1 MGDIM
6 NRSETC
12 SGSFPRARP
21 RQFTGWRSC
30 LVSLLLLPWVLAS
43 PSSAQ
48 DDLRESGT
56 IDISQVQVAFL
67 WGGNLGG
74 GTLHYGGKSY
84 DFTIGG
90 LGVGGIGASSI
101 EATGKVYNLDRLDD
115 FSGAYGQ
122 ARLGFAAGDESGG
135 TTWLQN
141 ETGVYI
147 ELDTKRTGLM
157 LSGGVDA
164 IYIEFD

>member
-1 MGDIM
+1 V
-6 NRSETC
+6 
-12 SGSFPRARP
+12 A
-21 RQFTGWRSC
+21 
-30 LVSLLLLPWVLAS
+30 LLLLPFVLGS
-43 PSSAQ
+43 PSSAK
-48 DDLRESGT
+48 DELRETGT

-90 LGVGGIGASSI
+90 LGVGGIGASTI
-101 EATGKVYNLDRLDD
+101 EATGTVYNLDSLDD
-115 FSGAYGQ
+115 FPGAYGQ

-135 TTWLQN
+135 TMWLEN

-147 ELDTKRTGLM
+147 KLDTERKGLM
-157 LSGGVDA
+157 VSGGVDA
-164 IYIEFD
+164 IYIELD

>member
-1 MGDIM
+1 M
-6 NRSETC
+6 NRSDT
-12 SGSFPRARP
+12 GRAARP
-21 RQFTGWRSC
+21 PMRPWQFARWRPC
-30 LVSLLLLPWVLAS
+30 LVALLLLPFVLGS
-43 PSSAQ
+43 PSSAK
-48 DDLRESGT
+48 DELRETGT

-90 LGVGGIGASSI
+90 LGVGGIGASTI
-101 EATGKVYNLDRLDD
+101 EATGTVYNLDSLDD
-115 FSGAYGQ
+115 FPGAYGQ

-135 TTWLQN
+135 TMWLEN

-147 ELDTKRTGLM
+147 KLDTERKGLM
-157 LSGGVDA
+157 VSGGVDA
-164 IYIEFD
+164 IYIELD

>member
-1 MGDIM
+1 M

-12 SGSFPRARP
+12 RGSRPRARP
-21 RQFTGWRSC
+21 RQLTRWRPW
-30 LVSLLLLPWVLAS
+30 LVSLLLLPWVLGS

-48 DDLRESGT
+48 DDLRETGT
-56 IDISQVQVAFL
+56 IDINQVQVAFL

-74 GTLHYGGKSY
+74 GTLHYGGKNY

-90 LGVGGIGASSI
+90 LGIGGIGASSI
-101 EATGKVYNLDRLDD
+101 EATGTVYNLDSLDD
-115 FSGAYGQ
+115 FAGAYGQ

-135 TTWLQN
+135 SMWLENQ
-141 ETGVYI
+141 TGVYI
-147 ELDTKRTGLM
+147 KLDAERKGLM

-164 IYIEFD
+164 IYIELD